1 MTKKKL
7 FIKLSSSSIGKQEI
21 KSVTQVL
28 KSNYLG
34 MGPIVKKFENKL
46 EKFLKNKVACVS
58 SGTSAIHMA
67 LQALNLKKGDEVLV
81 PSLTFVATYQAISA
95 TGARPISCDIDLE
108 DFTIDL
114 KDALKKITKRTRVI
128 IPVHYSGYPGNILN
142 VYKFAKKYRLRVV
155 EDAAHAFGSYVEKKK
170 IGSFGDIICF
180 SFDGIK
186 NITCGEGGCVVS
198 SDKRIIETV
207 KNIRFLGIIKES
219 EKRYIKKKSFDID
232 VKSQGWRY
240 HMSDINASIGLAQ
253 LKKINFFKKKRF
265 FLISKYKEFL
275 KDNSNIIFFKY
286 NYKNIFPHIF
296 VIKLKK
302 IIDFE
307 KIKNILLKKNIEIGF
322 HWKPAHTLSFYNE
335 GVRLPNTEYIAKRM
349 LTLPLHVELTERDI
363 KYVCKEL
370 NKLI

>member
-1 MTKKKL
+1 MTAKNF
-7 FIKLSSSSIGKQEI
+7 FIKLSSSLIGKEEI

-34 MGPIVKKFENKL
+34 MGPVVKKFEDQL
-46 EKFLKNKVACVS
+46 EKFLQNKVACVS

-95 TGARPISCDIDLE
+95 SGAHPISCDINLE
-108 DFTIDL
+108 DCTIDL
-114 KDALKKITKRTRVI
+114 KDALNKITKRTKVI
-128 IPVHYSGYPGNILN
+128 LPVHYSGYPGNILSI
-142 VYKFAKKYRLRVV
+142 YEFAKKNRLRVV
-155 EDAAHAFGSYVEKKK
+155 EDAAHAFGSYFNKKK
-170 IGSFGDIICF
+170 IGSIGDIICF

-198 SDKRIIETV
+198 SDKKIIETV

-219 EKRYIKKKSFDID
+219 EKRYVKKKSFNID

-253 LKKINFFKKKRF
+253 LKKLDFFKKKRI
-265 FLISKYKEFL
+265 FLINKYKRFL
-275 KDNSNIIFFKY
+275 KDNSNIVFFKY
-286 NYKNIFPHIF
+286 DYKNIFPHIF

-302 IIDFE
+302 IINFE
-307 KIKNILLKKNIEIGF
+307 KVKNILLKKNIEIGF

-335 GVRLPNTEYIAKRM
+335 GAKLPNTEYIAKRM
-349 LTLPLHVELTERDI
+349 LTLPLHVGLTEKHI
-363 KYVCKEL
+363 KYICKEL